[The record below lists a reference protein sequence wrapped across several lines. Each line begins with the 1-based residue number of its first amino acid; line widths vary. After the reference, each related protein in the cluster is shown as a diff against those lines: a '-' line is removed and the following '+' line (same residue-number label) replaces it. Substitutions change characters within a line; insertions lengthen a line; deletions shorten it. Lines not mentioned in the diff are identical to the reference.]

1 MSDHSTIAI
10 GSARVTLLNAGD
22 MRVRLADEYAV
33 PEEQWRPLYA
43 DLFDRPS
50 VLPSLS
56 VYVESHGARV
66 LVDANDYR
74 ATVTPASSY
83 ALTDYAPPPP
93 LGAQLTSLGVKP
105 EDIQHVVITHSHW
118 DHYAGVTMPTGN
130 GSIPTFPNA
139 RYYLGAADWRD
150 AEIQQALQDESSLES
165 RTLGVLWKE
174 GVLQLVEAP
183 MRIADGID
191 ILPAPGETP
200 GHQVVRVQLED
211 ETLYIIG
218 DLLHHAIELA
228 HPDWMVSWADAE
240 TMRETRRWLLHDAL
254 TSQATLIA
262 AHIATPGHLELDGD
276 TLRWRDE

>member
-1 MSDHSTIAI
+1 M
-10 GSARVTLLNAGD
+10 G
-22 MRVRLADEYAV
+22 VRLADEYAV

-50 VLPSLS
+50 ILPSLS
-56 VYVESHGARV
+56 VYVESHGVRV

-74 ATVTPASSY
+74 ATVAPDSSY
-83 ALTDYAPPPP
+83 ALANYTPPPP
-93 LGAQLTSLGVKP
+93 LVAQLADLGVKP
-105 EDIQHVVITHSHW
+105 EDIQHVVITHAHW
-118 DHYAGVTMPTGN
+118 DHYAGMTTPTDHGPM
-130 GSIPTFPNA
+130 PTFPKA

-150 AEIQQALQDESSLES
+150 AEIQQALQDESSLEA

-183 MRIADGID
+183 MKIADGID

-200 GHQVVRVQLED
+200 GHQVVRVQSEG

-218 DLLHHAIELA
+218 DLLHHPIELA

-240 TMRETRRWLLHDAL
+240 TMRETRQWLLHDAL
-254 TSQATLIA
+254 TSDATLVA
-262 AHIATPGHLELDGD
+262 AHIATPGHLEQDSG
-276 TLRWRDE
+276 TLRWHDA